1 MFFLCIEGK
10 ARRQSCGEGLVFNPE
25 SLSCESQEKVDGPC
39 QVWFNQTYLDSLTT
53 VPPPALSPSI
63 TAGRVA
69 SEGRRR
75 PRPPPQVNRQP
86 LPAFTQ
92 QQQQPQEVI
101 PQQLLD
107 LENFGQQQ
115 PQPDFTS
122 QRQTP
127 SRSRVPVGLS
137 RRPPQASFQEPQR
150 GQIQVEQEE
159 KEAFFNNLRT
169 SIRQRDRV
177 QQTTP
182 PPARPFTRPP
192 RRRPAAAP
200 VQEEVANSFDSSQ
213 SSGFGR
219 RRQPG
224 IGRRRPTEAPA
235 QTNLL
240 EEVNATILFLETF
253 INYWKYIIG

>member
-10 ARRQSCGEGLVFNPE
+10 ARRNKCGEGLVFNPV

-86 LPAFTQ
+86 VGGFIQ
-92 QQQQPQEVI
+92 QQQAQQQPQEVI

-127 SRSRVPVGLS
+127 SRTRVPVGLS

-150 GQIQVEQEE
+150 GQFQVEQEE

-182 PPARPFTRPP
+182 APARPFTRPP
-192 RRRPAAAP
+192 RRRPAAP
-200 VQEEVANSFDSSQ
+200 VQEEVATSFDASPSQ

-235 QTNLL
+235 QPNVNLL
-240 EEVNATILFLETF
+240 DQVSKSLTKQELF
-253 INYWKYIIG
+253 